1 MGSMV
6 PIYSLLW
13 SMGVIFWSM
22 LFSISNAFVRKE
34 KAKLVYYLP
43 SFALYLTVMIATP
56 VATEFRYVYFM
67 VFSLPFY
74 LMTAVLEMSEH

>member
-56 VATEFRYVYFM
+56 VATEFRYVYFLIL
-67 VFSLPFY
+67 SLPFY
-74 LMTAVLEMSEH
+74 LVTTLADIK

>member
-1 MGSMV
+1 
-6 PIYSLLW
+6 
-13 SMGVIFWSM
+13 
-22 LFSISNAFVRKE
+22 
-34 KAKLVYYLP
+34 
-43 SFALYLTVMIATP
+43 MIATP